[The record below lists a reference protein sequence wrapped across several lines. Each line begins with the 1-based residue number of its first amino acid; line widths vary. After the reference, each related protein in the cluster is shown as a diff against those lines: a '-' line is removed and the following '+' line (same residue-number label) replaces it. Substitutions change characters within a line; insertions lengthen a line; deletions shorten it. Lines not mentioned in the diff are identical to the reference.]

1 MDKFKEIRPIALG
14 LAIKNNKLL
23 VSEGFDKVKN
33 ETFYRCLG
41 GGIEFLEKSEEALKR
56 EFLEEI
62 NVDITVKNFLGI
74 SENIFTY
81 QGKKAHELILF
92 YSIEISDENYQE
104 EYKVIDDHGETIAK
118 WIDIDEFKNKN
129 KILYPKEVFKEWKRL
144 LDKDGRV
151 VYFDANWYLHLF
163 DENQNKK
170 VKEDMKNMEILFNNN
185 LENKE
190 VFAHGNV
197 SSEELMALEEIAR
210 QLVLSKE
217 VRPAWDIKALKECGY
232 DIIKVD
238 ENMGR
243 YVWDEKQ
250 KLENKSRPLFMIV
263 AK

>member
-1 MDKFKEIRPIALG
+1 MDKFKEIRPIVLG

-23 VSEGFDKVKN
+23 VSEGYDHSKKQ
-33 ETFYRCLG
+33 TFYRCLG

-129 KILYPKEVFKEWKRL
+129 KILYPKEVFK
-144 LDKDGRV
+144 
-151 VYFDANWYLHLF
+151 Y
-163 DENQNKK
+163 
-170 VKEDMKNMEILFNNN
+170 I
-185 LENKE
+185 
-190 VFAHGNV
+190 
-197 SSEELMALEEIAR
+197 
-210 QLVLSKE
+210 
-217 VRPAWDIKALKECGY
+217 
-232 DIIKVD
+232 
-238 ENMGR
+238 
-243 YVWDEKQ
+243 
-250 KLENKSRPLFMIV
+250 
-263 AK
+263 

>member
-14 LAIKNNKLL
+14 LVIKDNKLL

-62 NVDITVKNFLGI
+62 NVNITVKDFLGI

-92 YSIEISDENYQE
+92 YSIDISDENYQE

-129 KILYPKEVFKEWKRL
+129 KILYPEEVFK
-144 LDKDGRV
+144 
-151 VYFDANWYLHLF
+151 Y
-163 DENQNKK
+163 
-170 VKEDMKNMEILFNNN
+170 I
-185 LENKE
+185 
-190 VFAHGNV
+190 
-197 SSEELMALEEIAR
+197 
-210 QLVLSKE
+210 
-217 VRPAWDIKALKECGY
+217 
-232 DIIKVD
+232 
-238 ENMGR
+238 
-243 YVWDEKQ
+243 
-250 KLENKSRPLFMIV
+250 
-263 AK
+263 

>member
-23 VSEGFDKVKN
+23 VSEGFDKVRN

-118 WIDIDEFKNKN
+118 WIEIDEFKNKN
-129 KILYPKEVFKEWKRL
+129 KILYPKEVFK
-144 LDKDGRV
+144 
-151 VYFDANWYLHLF
+151 Y
-163 DENQNKK
+163 
-170 VKEDMKNMEILFNNN
+170 I
-185 LENKE
+185 
-190 VFAHGNV
+190 
-197 SSEELMALEEIAR
+197 
-210 QLVLSKE
+210 
-217 VRPAWDIKALKECGY
+217 
-232 DIIKVD
+232 
-238 ENMGR
+238 
-243 YVWDEKQ
+243 
-250 KLENKSRPLFMIV
+250 
-263 AK
+263 

>member
-23 VSEGFDKVKN
+23 VSECFDKVKN

-62 NVDITVKNFLGI
+62 NVDITVKDFLGI

-118 WIDIDEFKNKN
+118 WIDINEFKNKN
-129 KILYPKEVFKEWKRL
+129 KILYPEEVFK
-144 LDKDGRV
+144 
-151 VYFDANWYLHLF
+151 Y
-163 DENQNKK
+163 
-170 VKEDMKNMEILFNNN
+170 I
-185 LENKE
+185 
-190 VFAHGNV
+190 
-197 SSEELMALEEIAR
+197 
-210 QLVLSKE
+210 
-217 VRPAWDIKALKECGY
+217 
-232 DIIKVD
+232 
-238 ENMGR
+238 
-243 YVWDEKQ
+243 
-250 KLENKSRPLFMIV
+250 
-263 AK
+263 